1 MSQTPPPVL
10 PQVNR
15 ALERKIDRARWAGL
29 FEQLWLRVWI
39 IAAVAAVFAL
49 VSFAGLWEHLSQPTH
64 SATRPCFG
72 WKA

>member
-39 IAAVAAVFAL
+39 R
-49 VSFAGLWEHLSQPTH
+49 AGSYAWVGGLSRHWTT
-64 SATRPCFG
+64 SNG
-72 WKA
+72 